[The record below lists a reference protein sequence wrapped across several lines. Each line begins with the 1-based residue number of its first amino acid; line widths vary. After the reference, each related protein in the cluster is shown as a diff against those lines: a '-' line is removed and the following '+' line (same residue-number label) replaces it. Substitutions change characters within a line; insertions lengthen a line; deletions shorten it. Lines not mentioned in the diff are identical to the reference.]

1 MKFQILKIVALLNA
15 AAVAS
20 ATTAAGA
27 PPVKNLNRAHGTN
40 IGTTV
45 LESAV
50 VWIWLK
56 ELNFCLWYI

>member
-27 PPVKNLNRAHGTN
+27 PPLKNLNRAHGTN
-40 IGTTV
+40 IGTTI

-50 VWIWLK
+50 V
-56 ELNFCLWYI
+56 